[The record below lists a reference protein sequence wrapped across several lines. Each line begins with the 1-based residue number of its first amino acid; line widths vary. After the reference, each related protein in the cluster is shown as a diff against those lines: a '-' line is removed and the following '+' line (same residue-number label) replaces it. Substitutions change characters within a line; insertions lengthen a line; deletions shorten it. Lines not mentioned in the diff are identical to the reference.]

1 MVGDTVAAVQLLAAS
16 PGLASGGVEDGATR
30 QNATAYYFQEIQHY
44 LYAGDTALH
53 VAGAAYR
60 PDLARR
66 LVDAGA
72 DVRAKNRRGA
82 EPLHYA
88 VDGGPGSSTW
98 NPDAQAATVAYLIE
112 AGADPNATD
121 RSGVTPLHRAV
132 RNRCAAAVQAPRP
145 VVPIRDSRTRADP
158 RPWRWRRRTRAGAGA
173 AHWSRRRNRSRSCDS
188 RAARRV
194 TIERRRRRA
203 DAKRRALVDG
213 PVRAAGR
220 FPRATECGEEIRR
233 DFPAGRLLAAA

>member
-1 MVGDTVAAVQLLAAS
+1 MVLVRAIVVGDTVAAVQLLAAS
-16 PGLASGGVEDGATR
+16 PALASGSVEDGATR

-98 NPDAQAATVAYLIE
+98 NPDAQAAIVAYLIE

-132 RNRCAAAVQAPRP
+132 RNRCAAAVQALL
-145 VVPIRDSRTRADP
+145 SGGSDP
-158 RPWRWRRRTRAGAGA
+158 RLKNKSGSTPM
-173 AHWSRRRNRSRSCDS
+173 
-188 RAARRV
+188 
-194 TIERRRRRA
+194 
-203 DAKRRALVDG
+203 AL
-213 PVRAAGR
+213 ATQNTGR
-220 FPRATECGEEIRR
+220 GGSGSPESKAQQEQIV
-233 DFPAGRLLAAA
+233 RLLEQHGATR